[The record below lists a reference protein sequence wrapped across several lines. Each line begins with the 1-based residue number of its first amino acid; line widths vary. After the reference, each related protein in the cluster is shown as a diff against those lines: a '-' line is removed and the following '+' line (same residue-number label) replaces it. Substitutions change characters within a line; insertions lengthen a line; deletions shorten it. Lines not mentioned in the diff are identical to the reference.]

1 MVAAVLKTDNSTKDE
16 KKVPELA
23 KTNVTNSQPKKV
35 EQAKK
40 PAMNE
45 TKKELTGLAKSSLIA
60 SMPADELSGKAEN
73 RQVLSEVLGGISN
86 DDGEDLLNNFVDSTI
101 SNQEHET
108 NTWLS
113 EDVESTPTEDDQ

>member
-1 MVAAVLKTDNSTKDE
+1 
-16 KKVPELA
+16 
-23 KTNVTNSQPKKV
+23 
-35 EQAKK
+35 
-40 PAMNE
+40 MNE

-113 EDVESTPTEDDQ
+113 EDVESTPTEEDQ